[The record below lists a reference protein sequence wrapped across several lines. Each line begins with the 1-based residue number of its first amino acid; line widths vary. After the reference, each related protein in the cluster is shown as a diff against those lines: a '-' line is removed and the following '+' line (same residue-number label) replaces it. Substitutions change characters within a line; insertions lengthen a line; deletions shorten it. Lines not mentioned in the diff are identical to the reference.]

1 MPQTQSIVQRRR
13 ARRADERR
21 ARATRFQMGGIGL
34 GIIISFLLA
43 LLILFTALAY
53 ASLTSNLPN
62 VALLPVLLNP
72 PDGLLLQPTRIYDRT
87 GQHLLSTFA
96 PEPAILHAAIFRSTR
111 KIHSIFPTFS
121 RRRRWQSPSP
131 IFGQAPDIRSMA
143 GKTRIFI
150 RPSHKNLFPTYC
162 SITNRRRFNAPSAN
176 ESSPRRSQPNT
187 GAVKSWS
194 GISIPPITVI
204 TLLARTQPHSFI
216 SAPPPSH

>member
-21 ARATRFQMGGIGL
+21 TRATRFQMGGIGL

-96 PEPAILHAAIFRSTR
+96 PGNVS
-111 KIHSIFPTFS
+111 
-121 RRRRWQSPSP
+121 
-131 IFGQAPDIRSMA
+131 D
-143 GKTRIFI
+143 
-150 RPSHKNLFPTYC
+150 
-162 SITNRRRFNAPSAN
+162 
-176 ESSPRRSQPNT
+176 SPRRYLPLNPQNPQHLPDVLAQATVATAQPDFWT
-187 GAVKSWS
+187 SPWIFAQWLAGSKSS
-194 GISIPPITVI
+194 SDHRTTTCFRLIALQRTADDPTRHPRTNPRRADHGQI
-204 TLLARTQPHSFI
+204 RTQSNP
-216 SAPPPSH
+216 